1 MPSNL
6 SLLPHW
12 EQKDNHEKRSK
23 MYQNRTILAKLETSP
38 KFGEIS
44 RGARQVTRLIGD
56 QKRQKKTRTPI
67 SDRNGFLRHVFSPVV
82 NGYPVEIRDRVCVE
96 KGFFSSAENLCSF
109 YGISPVNF
117 PSSVYPENIAQSI
130 KDLKQNLEVI
140 DKNLELIVAYDED
153 HAACVSVKKTF
164 DTKTTLYYLPVE
176 PLYDLL
182 QDSKRKKTAE
192 LLLSVLAYLY
202 QIGGIPYHGE
212 QSSYLSSI
220 YDMIYDWSSEEEC
233 FEDENEQQYILDHI
247 TLMGERSKW
256 LLEKLNKKVHLQ
268 KFEKRINF
276 FHPCSETEQ
285 ELLALAKQAYALYCD
300 FPNFSVMDRIE
311 MGLFAQDENYDSCRV
326 YAENYLSFIWS
337 FNDCLYDQ
345 LMETVNSDLQEYNE
359 IDEPTTIQ
367 FFDTV
372 QLSEAHDHTFEIRFF
387 DLLNGI
393 TDNLTDFSDEK
404 HNR

>member
-1 MPSNL
+1 M
-6 SLLPHW
+6 H
-12 EQKDNHEKRSK
+12 
-23 MYQNRTILAKLETSP
+23 QNTTILAKLETPP

-44 RGARQVTRLIGD
+44 RKVGQTVRPFGNK
-56 QKRQKKTRTPI
+56 KRQKKTCTPI
-67 SDRNGFLRHVFSPVV
+67 PDRNGFLRHVFSPVI
-82 NGYPVEIRDRVCVE
+82 NGYPVEISNRACVE
-96 KGFFSSAENLCSF
+96 REFFSSAEKLCSF
-109 YGISPVNF
+109 YGIAPANF
-117 PSSVYPENIAQSI
+117 PLSVYPENIAKSI
-130 KDLKQNLEVI
+130 KDLKQKLEGV
-140 DKNLELIVAYDED
+140 DKNLELIVAHDED
-153 HAACVSVKKTF
+153 HAACLSVKKTF

-182 QDSKRKKTAE
+182 QDDKRKKTAE

-212 QSSYLSSI
+212 QGSYLSSV

-233 FEDENEQQYILDHI
+233 FDDENEEQYILGHI
-247 TLMGERSKW
+247 ELMGHRSKW

-268 KFEKRINF
+268 KFEKRLNGF
-276 FHPCSETEQ
+276 RPCSETEQ

-300 FPNFSVMDRIE
+300 FPNFSIIDRIDT
-311 MGLFAQDENYDSCRV
+311 GLFDQDENYDSCRV

-337 FNDCLYDQ
+337 FTDCLYDQ
-345 LMETVNSDLQEYNE
+345 VMETVNNELQEYNE
-359 IDEPTTIQ
+359 IDEPATIQ

-372 QLSEAHDHTFEIRFF
+372 QLSQAHDHTFEIRFF

-393 TDNLTDFSDEK
+393 TDNLNDFNHEK